1 MIKLKHPELLRS
13 CSFINGQWQNSAKQF
28 SVKNPAT
35 NEEIIKVDEVTQQ
48 QVIDA
53 IESADVAQ
61 TKWQAMTSTKR
72 GEILQKWST
81 LIFEHRNDLALLM
94 TREQGKTLA
103 DAKGEVLYGKSFFD
117 WFAEEG
123 KRVYGDTLVNHE
135 TNKQVQVI
143 KQPVGVVGAITPW
156 NFPNAMITRKAGAAL
171 AAGCCF
177 VVKPAAE
184 TPLSALA
191 LAYLGQKAG
200 LPDGVFNVVVG
211 EDAKSIGKE
220 LTTHPL
226 IKKFTFTGSTKVGKL
241 LSEQCAS
248 SVKKVSMEL
257 GGNAPFIVFDDADID
272 LAVDTLCNAKLRNCG
287 QTCISPNRI
296 YVHQSIIS
304 EFKDKLILALKNVK
318 QGNGEDKTN
327 KIGCLI
333 HGSAAKNVHAL
344 VEKARQQGASVD
356 LGGLAEEPT
365 SSFYPVT
372 VLSGVTHG
380 DDITRHEIFGPVLA
394 LMSFDDEN
402 TVVEQAND
410 TEFGLA
416 AYFFTQNINRV
427 HRVAT
432 QLEYGM
438 IGVNEAAIS
447 SAMSPFGG
455 VKHSGFGKE
464 GSKYGLDDYLTVKAI
479 TLGLK

>member
-1 MIKLKHPELLRS
+1 MTELKHPELLRS
-13 CSFINGQWQNSAKQF
+13 CSFINGKWQNSGQQF
-28 SVKNPAT
+28 SVLNPAT
-35 NEEIIKVDEVTQQ
+35 DKEIIQVDEVTHQ

-53 IESADVAQ
+53 IKAADAAQ
-61 TKWQAMTSTKR
+61 TKWQNMTSVKR
-72 GEILQKWST
+72 GEILQKWSA
-81 LIFEHRNDLALLM
+81 LIFEHRNDLALIM
-94 TREQGKTLA
+94 TREQGKTLT

-117 WFAEEG
+117 WFAEEA
-123 KRVYGDTLVNHE
+123 KRVYGDTVINHE
-135 TNKQVQVI
+135 ADKQIQVI

-211 EDAKSIGKE
+211 EDAKTIGKE

-241 LSEQCAS
+241 LSQQCAS

-257 GGNAPFIVFDDADID
+257 GGNAPFIVFDDANID
-272 LAVDTLCNAKLRNCG
+272 LAVDALCNAKLRNCG

-296 YVHQSIIS
+296 YVHQAIFS
-304 EFKDKLILALKNVK
+304 EFKEKLVLALNNVK
-318 QGNGEDKTN
+318 QGNGEDKSN

-333 HGSAAKNVHAL
+333 HHQAAKNVHTM
-344 VEKARQQGASVD
+344 VEQAKQQGARVE
-356 LGGLAEEPT
+356 LGGLTEEP
-365 SSFYPVT
+365 SASFYPLTILTNVK
-372 VLSGVTHG
+372 HG
-380 DDITRHEIFGPVLA
+380 DDITRQEIFGPVLT
-394 LMSFDDEN
+394 LISFDDEQ
-402 TVVEQAND
+402 TVVQQAND

-416 AYFFTQNINRV
+416 AYFFTDNIHRV
-427 HRVAT
+427 HRVST

-438 IGVNEAAIS
+438 VGVNEAAIS

-479 TLGLK
+479 TLGYK